1 MIKFI
6 IKITTKDDLVLT
18 GGEQEAPSEEIF
30 KAVVNSL
37 LDNIGSC
44 NFMLTDED
52 NDIIIIPQAM
62 INQSIVQVIK
72 TN

>member
-18 GGEQEAPSEEIF
+18 GGEQEAPNEEVF
-30 KAVVNSL
+30 QAVVDGL
-37 LDNIGSC
+37 LKSIGSG
-44 NFMLTDED
+44 NFKLTDED
-52 NDIIIIPQAM
+52 NDVIIIPQAM

>member
-1 MIKFI
+1 MIKFT

-18 GGEQEAPSEEIF
+18 GGEQEAPTEEVY
-30 KAVVNSL
+30 KAVVANL
-37 LDNIGSC
+37 LVNIGSG

-52 NDIIIIPQAM
+52 GDVIIIPQAM

>member
-18 GGEQEAPSEEIF
+18 GGEQDAPNEEVF
-30 KAVVNSL
+30 QAVVDGL
-37 LDNIGSC
+37 LKSIGSG
-44 NFMLTDED
+44 NFKLTDED
-52 NDIIIIPQAM
+52 NDVIIIPQAM
-62 INQSIVQVIK
+62 ISQSIVQVIK

>member
-1 MIKFI
+1 MIKFT

-18 GGEQEAPSEEIF
+18 GGEQEAPSEEVF
-30 KAVVNSL
+30 KAVVDSL
-37 LDNIGSC
+37 LNNVGSG

-52 NDIIIIPQAM
+52 NDVIIIPQA
-62 INQSIVQVIK
+62 IISQSIVQVIK

>member
-18 GGEQEAPSEEIF
+18 GGEQEAPNEEVF
-30 KAVVNSL
+30 QAVVDGL
-37 LDNIGSC
+37 LKSIGSG
-44 NFMLTDED
+44 NFKLTDED
-52 NDIIIIPQAM
+52 NDVIIIPQAM
-62 INQSIVQVIK
+62 ISQLIVQVIK

>member
-18 GGEQEAPSEEIF
+18 GGEQEAPNEEVF
-30 KAVVNSL
+30 QAVVDGL
-37 LDNIGSC
+37 LKSIGSG
-44 NFMLTDED
+44 NFKLTDED
-52 NDIIIIPQAM
+52 NDVIIIPQAM
-62 INQSIVQVIK
+62 ISQSIVQVIK